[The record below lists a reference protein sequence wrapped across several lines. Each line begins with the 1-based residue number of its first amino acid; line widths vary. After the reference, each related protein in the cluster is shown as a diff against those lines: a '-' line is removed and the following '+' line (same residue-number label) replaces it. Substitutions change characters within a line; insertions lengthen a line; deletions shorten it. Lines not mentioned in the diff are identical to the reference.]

1 MVAAK
6 LQTTSAVQEE
16 LEVGDVIVGI
26 NGKPASGVAPL
37 QELLNAQPEDG
48 PLVAHVQR
56 NGLLRYFL
64 IRGE

>member
-1 MVAAK
+1 
-6 LQTTSAVQEE
+6 
-16 LEVGDVIVGI
+16 VIVGI
-26 NGKPASGVAPL
+26 NGKPTSGVAPL